1 MEYTEFIRAATSPP
15 KNRKTEAHIRGFGLI
30 HYFNYFDA
38 L

>member
-1 MEYTEFIRAATSPP
+1 MEYTEFIRAASPP

-30 HYFNYFDA
+30 HYINYFDV